1 MTDLNT
7 LTLKRVQ
14 TFRSPDGGG
23 FNADVYIDGVFVAE
37 AHDDGNGGLVDI
49 YWKCSPEKQ
58 AEIEA
63 AIDALPEVA
72 LEFEG
77 LPTTTIKQDFEW
89 LINRAIEDFESQK
102 LERAACKKGL
112 CFTVKG
118 SEGFYTTKCLNDE
131 RSRAHFEA
139 KYGKENVTF
148 LNDKY
153 PDIQGPTEASL
164 QAEKVRKDCK
174 KGLCFKNAES
184 RKKGPTSYFTTTMP
198 DTPVNRQ
205 MIMAKYPDAE
215 ILNG

>member
-1 MTDLNT
+1 MTDLKT
-7 LTLKRVQ
+7 LTLKKVQ

-23 FNADVYIDGVFVAE
+23 FNADVYLDGELVCL
-37 AHDDGNGGLVDI
+37 AHDDGNGGGASI
-49 YWKCSPEKQ
+49 YWKCSREKR
-58 AEIEA
+58 AEVEA
-63 AIDALPEVA
+63 AIDALPEVPSQFGGT
-72 LEFEG
+72 L
-77 LPTTTIKQDFEW
+77 KQDFDW
-89 LINRAIEDFESQK
+89 LISDAVDAYENQK
-102 LERAACKKGL
+102 IERAACKKGL

-118 SEGFYTTKCLNDE
+118 MEGFLTTKCPDDE

-164 QAEKVRKDCK
+164 LADRIKKDCK

-184 RKKGPTSYFTTTMP
+184 RKKGPTSYFTTTLP
-198 DTPVNRQ
+198 DTQVNRQ
-205 MIMAKYPDAE
+205 VVMAKYPDAE